1 MVIYLYPGYQRFC
14 RVCDGELRFVGSR
27 PTHVR
32 PKAEDTR
39 KSETETGNRAWKA
52 SDTQGNIL
60 VESTLFLWSLLQ
72 SRINASYLLN
82 APSWLLKLDR
92 RPELASIR
100 SFTILLFHLKLDGR
114 WWLRFVLVGL
124 FIAHSGWF
132 KSLILHSPLY
142 DVSTQNG
149 ELMLQWPQ

>member
-1 MVIYLYPGYQRFC
+1 MKGWTYKKVFINCIYLHPGYQRFC

-32 PKAEDTR
+32 PKAEDTSG
-39 KSETETGNRAWKA
+39 KDLTETGNRARNA
-52 SDTQGNIL
+52 SGTQGNMF

-82 APSWLLKLDR
+82 APSWFLKLDR

-114 WWLRFVLVGL
+114 
-124 FIAHSGWF
+124 
-132 KSLILHSPLY
+132 
-142 DVSTQNG
+142 
-149 ELMLQWPQ
+149 